1 MQMDYDQVPTTVFT
15 PIEYGCTGLAE
26 EDAIAKYG
34 EENIETF
41 HSFFKP
47 LEWQVPHKQ
56 DNACYMKMIC
66 NKLDSFRV
74 IGFHVLGPNAGEVN
88 QGVGVAIK
96 CGATKED
103 FDNTVGI
110 HPTIAEEMTTL
121 DVTKSSGA
129 PPIGTQ
135 DPGSLSRIWIDGLTA
150 GFPCHSLK
158 IYFVGTGK

>member
-129 PPIGTQ
+129 PPSGPKTLAPC
-135 DPGSLSRIWIDGLTA
+135 PGSGSMGLLQDSPAT
-150 GFPCHSLK
+150 H
-158 IYFVGTGK
+158 